1 MTTTS
6 ESQTHISGTPSN
18 DTHSSMLERGR
29 RLTRA
34 DFPAGFVFGV
44 ATSSYQ
50 IEGAI
55 QEDGRGV
62 SIWDTFCREPGRISD
77 GSSGDVACDHY
88 HRWPQDLDLIRDLGV
103 DAYRFSV
110 AWPRIQPT
118 GSGAVNAAGLDFY
131 ERLVDG
137 MLSRGLKPYAT
148 LYHWDLPQPLQD
160 AGGWDHRDTAFRFA
174 EYARVVA
181 ERLGERVVSY
191 ATLNEPWCSSILS
204 YQIGEHAPGLRDRRA
219 ALSAAHHLLLG
230 HGLAI
235 RELRSVVPG
244 AELGIVLNLNPA
256 YAASGSA
263 EDRAAATRV
272 DGEFNRWF
280 LEPLLVGEYPREVW
294 QAYGADVPD
303 VQQGDLETIRQP
315 LDFMGVNYYSR
326 SYVSVGGQKPEGASY
341 TAMDW
346 EVYPQGLTDLLVRL
360 KRDYPLPP
368 IFVTEN
374 GAAFLDTLNGDS
386 VNDAARAAY
395 FQLHLEAVRQATEQG
410 VDVRGYF
417 AWSLMDNFEWA
428 HGYSK
433 RFGLVYV
440 DYGDQRRV
448 LKDSG
453 KWYQALASGAPNRG

>member
-1 MTTTS
+1 MTTTAG
-6 ESQTHISGTPSN
+6 SQMTETNTHDAQSG
-18 DTHSSMLERGR
+18 MLERGR
-29 RLTRA
+29 RLSRA
-34 DFPAGFVFGV
+34 DFPAGFAFGV

-50 IEGAI
+50 IEGAT
-55 QEDGRGV
+55 QEDGRGD

-88 HRWPQDLDLIRDLGV
+88 HRWPQDLDLIASLGV

-110 AWPRIQPT
+110 AWPRVQPDGR
-118 GSGAVNAAGLDFY
+118 GSINAAGLDFY

-160 AGGWDHRDTAFRFA
+160 AGGWDERDTAYRFA

-230 HGLAI
+230 HGLAMG
-235 RELRSVVPG
+235 ELRRVVPG

-263 EDRAAATRV
+263 ADQAAAARV

-280 LEPLLVGEYPREVW
+280 LEPLLLGQYPQGVW
-294 QAYGADVPD
+294 QAYGADVPV
-303 VQQGDLETIRQP
+303 VQPGDLDVIRQP
-315 LDFMGVNYYSR
+315 LDFMGVNYYTR
-326 SYVSVGGQKPEGASY
+326 SYVSAGEHARPEGASY

-346 EVYPQGLTDLLVRL
+346 EIYPQGLTDLLVRL
-360 KRDYPLPP
+360 KRDYRTPP
-368 IFVTEN
+368 MFVTEN
-374 GAAFLDTLNGDS
+374 GAAYPDTLNGDS
-386 VNDAARAAY
+386 VNDAARTAY
-395 FQLHLEAVRQATEQG
+395 FQLHLEAVRQATLQG

-448 LKDSG
+448 LKDSAR
-453 KWYQALASGAPNRG
+453 WYQELASSGPKRG